1 MEPKA
6 LFPRS
11 KRPTTG
17 PCPEP
22 DVPGSSKN
30 ILPSAYSNENVVLIC
45 DLSHV
50 CYMFGPSHLPY
61 SIFVIFSGV
70 IFDGE
75 ELHYLERG
83 STDEGKGGEEEDDD
97 DDNDDDGDDNDSDS
111 DDDDEEDEGDGGE
124 ENGIT
129 ALHFLYRHADVKA
142 NQTCGEEAGFNYF
155 ILI

>member
-1 MEPKA
+1 MKS
-6 LFPRS
+6 F
-11 KRPTTG
+11 
-17 PCPEP
+17 
-22 DVPGSSKN
+22 
-30 ILPSAYSNENVVLIC
+30 LPFAYSNKNIVLIC
-45 DLSHV
+45 DLSHA
-50 CYMFGPSHLPY
+50 CYILGPSHLPY
-61 SIFVIFSGV
+61 AIFVHFSGV

-83 STDEGKGGEEEDDD
+83 STDEGGGGEEGEEDD
-97 DDNDDDGDDNDSDS
+97 DDNDDDGDDNDSNS
-111 DDDDEEDEGDGGE
+111 DDDGGE